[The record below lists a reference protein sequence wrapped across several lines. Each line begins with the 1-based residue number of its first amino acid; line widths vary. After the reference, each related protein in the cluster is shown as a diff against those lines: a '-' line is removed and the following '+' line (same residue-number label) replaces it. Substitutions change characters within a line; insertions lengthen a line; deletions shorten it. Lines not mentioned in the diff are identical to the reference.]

1 MSTRHT
7 AYVRLRLVAFELEI
21 KMEKEKRMK
30 RKVSPKHFLTMLL
43 LCILLA
49 VSFQVPSLAACSHS
63 SLGSQYSEA
72 AHPHAYYKTCNSCGQ
87 KIYSGGYATKTHG
100 DGSWGSGTCP
110 DCGTHTYGNTYSEL
124 HILIIIT
131 KRVYAVMSNIPV
143 GTLQKHMAMEVGGV
157 GHARIAGRIH
167 MLGKPA
173 LRPELVHVVQ

>member
-1 MSTRHT
+1 MHTIERAIPVAKKFTLADTRQKRT
-7 AYVRLRLVAFELEI
+7 ATGV
-21 KMEKEKRMK
+21 
-30 RKVSPKHFLTMLL
+30 
-43 LCILLA
+43 
-49 VSFQVPSLAACSHS
+49 
-63 SLGSQYSEA
+63 GEA
-72 AHPHAYYKTCNSCGQ
+72 EHAQIAERTHM
-87 KIYSGGYATKTHG
+87 ATHIAK
-100 DGSWGSGTCP
+100 
-110 DCGTHTYGNTYSEL
+110 L